1 MRARLRSASTL
12 FLSAMALAGVATADT
27 DLKAREEGAREVADA
42 FIQGLGAALKQE
54 IAKAG
59 PAAAISVCRELA
71 PEIAGRLSRT
81 HGWRVTR
88 VGTRVRNPLLGM
100 PDTWEQQVLAEFGRR
115 VERGEALA
123 DMRHAEIVTEPGGKY
138 FRYMQAI
145 GVQPL
150 CLTCHGSAEQIP
162 AAVKAVL
169 DKHYPSDQATGYKT
183 GDLRGAVS
191 IKQPLPRP

>member
-1 MRARLRSASTL
+1 MKVRLRRAGTL
-12 FLSAMALAGVATADT
+12 FLSAMVLAAAAAADT

-42 FIQGLGAALKQE
+42 FVQGLGAALKQE

-59 PAAAISVCRELA
+59 PAAAISVCREIA

-100 PDTWEQQVLAEFGRR
+100 PDAWEQQVLAEFGRR

-123 DMRHAEIVTEPGGKY
+123 GMRHAEIVTEPGGKY

-162 AAVKAVL
+162 AGVKAVL
-169 DKHYPSDQATGYKT
+169 EKYYPSDQATGYKT

-191 IKQPLPRP
+191 IKQPLDPH